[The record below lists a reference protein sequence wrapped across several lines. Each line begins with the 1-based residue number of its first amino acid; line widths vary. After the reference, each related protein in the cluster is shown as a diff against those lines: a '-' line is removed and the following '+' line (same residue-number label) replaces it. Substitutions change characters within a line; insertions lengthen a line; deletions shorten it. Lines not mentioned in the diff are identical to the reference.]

1 MPTPARPAF
10 RLATVAAAS
19 ALLLTLAACAP
30 EQPAPTEPVAEPS
43 SEPTPSPEPSES
55 SPEPSP
61 EPELVFTMPTD
72 CTVILPADRVGTLE
86 AQGLTLL
93 GGPGSLYGDE
103 YFGDQTPEQLI
114 GGMSCV
120 WGQEGVDLSTI
131 LFSVAPFNAVSREST
146 INDLVAQ
153 GYVPFEREDSSLAFG
168 VLGEEGIGP
177 AIYNLITDD
186 AWFSVLN
193 SLGGQTGFDE
203 SVLFTEEMRGVA
215 YGAIE

>member
-1 MPTPARPAF
+1 MPSRARPAF
-10 RLATVAAAS
+10 RLVSAAAAS
-19 ALLLTLAACAP
+19 VLLVALAACAP
-30 EQPAPTEPVAEPS
+30 EEPAPAEPVAEPTTAP
-43 SEPTPSPEPSES
+43 EPTPEPSEPS
-55 SPEPSP
+55 AEPSP
-61 EPELVFTMPTD
+61 EPELVFTQPAD
-72 CTVILPADRVGTLE
+72 CTAILPDTRVGTLE

-131 LFSVAPFNAVSREST
+131 LFSVAPLNDVSREST

-168 VLGEEGIGP
+168 VLGEEGVGP

>member
-43 SEPTPSPEPSES
+43 SEPTPSPEPSET

-61 EPELVFTMPTD
+61 EPELVFTMPAD

-131 LFSVAPFNAVSREST
+131 LFSVAPLNAVSREST

-203 SVLFTEEMRGVA
+203 SVLFTEEMRGIA

>member
-10 RLATVAAAS
+10 RLATAAAAS

-43 SEPTPSPEPSES
+43 SEPTPSPEPSET

-61 EPELVFTMPTD
+61 EPELVFTMPAD

-131 LFSVAPFNAVSREST
+131 LFSVAPLNAVSREST

>member
-10 RLATVAAAS
+10 RLATAAAAS

-43 SEPTPSPEPSES
+43 SEPTPSPEPSETT
-55 SPEPSP
+55 PEPSP
-61 EPELVFTMPTD
+61 EPELVFTMPAD

-131 LFSVAPFNAVSREST
+131 LFSVAPLNAVSREST
-146 INDLVAQ
+146 INELVAQ

>member
-19 ALLLTLAACAP
+19 VLLLALAACAP
-30 EQPAPTEPVAEPS
+30 DEPAPTEPVAEPTA
-43 SEPTPSPEPSES
+43 EPTPSPEPSEP
-55 SPEPSP
+55 SPTPSP
-61 EPELVFTMPTD
+61 EPELVFTMPAD
-72 CTVILPADRVGTLE
+72 CTVILPVDRVGTLE

-131 LFSVAPFNAVSREST
+131 LFSVAPLNAASREST

>member
-10 RLATVAAAS
+10 RLATAAAAS

-43 SEPTPSPEPSES
+43 SEPTPSPEPSETT
-55 SPEPSP
+55 PEPSP
-61 EPELVFTMPTD
+61 EPELVFTMPAD

-131 LFSVAPFNAVSREST
+131 LFSVAPLNAVSREST